1 MRKIL
6 SIFFITIIVTHSLC
20 GYIYAAN
27 YDTFTPYYGYVST
40 YSSNG
45 VRYAYIETKWNSQ
58 GLTEFDSSIDTYE
71 QQILFYNYDGTAYAS
86 SCSSYQSDLPSN
98 YLDTQVLDGNSEYN
112 IAVGTYS
119 AKSIEADTLYT
130 TVFTLTGYNS
140 QSSMYKISS
149 QEGYKIVNAS
159 GLVFGETTS
168 ITIPYK
174 NYNSKFVAPETRR
187 WYYESG
193 SNNTT
198 STGRS
203 THVNYWNGGSL
214 SSATDVDYW
223 TFSGTGTKEFVWQF
237 GPGNSVVTKMQI
249 LNSSGTVL
257 KTITASKDTTETYTF
272 SSGTYYFKI
281 YTTSSSST
289 ESASQYYFVMLNQ

>member
-20 GYIYAAN
+20 GNIYAAN

-45 VRYAYIETKWNSQ
+45 VRYAYSETKWNSQ

-119 AKSIEADTLYT
+119 ATSIEADTLYT